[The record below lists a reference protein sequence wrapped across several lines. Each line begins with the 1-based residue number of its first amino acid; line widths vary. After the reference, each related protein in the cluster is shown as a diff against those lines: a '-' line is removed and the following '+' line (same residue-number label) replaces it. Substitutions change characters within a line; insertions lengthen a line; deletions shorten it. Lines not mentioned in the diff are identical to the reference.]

1 MGEVSPVSTRG
12 GYPRCWPTD
21 MKCGVKLSAGPFAV
35 DDAQPTILRK
45 TQLTTEND
53 TSEKE

>member
-1 MGEVSPVSTRG
+1 MLADRYEVR
-12 GYPRCWPTD
+12 
-21 MKCGVKLSAGPFAV
+21 VKLSAGPFAV